1 MAFDPT
7 IASQGM
13 KPLFGFVVTERRFS
27 FKFCIKL
34 HISKRIHPEKLLE
47 RPNLRQINFRV
58 SFYDRNLL
66 KPIEHTFFRE

>member
-27 FKFCIKL
+27 YKFCIKL
-34 HISKRIHPEKLLE
+34 HICKRIHPEKLGMFLK
-47 RPNLRQINFRV
+47 
-58 SFYDRNLL
+58 DRTCD
-66 KPIEHTFFRE
+66 KQTFELVPTIATY